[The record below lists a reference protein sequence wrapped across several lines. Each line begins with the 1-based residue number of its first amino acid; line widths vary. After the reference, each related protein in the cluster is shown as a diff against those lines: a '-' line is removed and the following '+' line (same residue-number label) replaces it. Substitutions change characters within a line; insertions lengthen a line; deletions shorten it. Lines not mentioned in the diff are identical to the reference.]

1 MPGWFFRWEKNESRE
16 SGIEYPFF
24 SLFTPMNDLAKDYR
38 VLWTL
43 IGSLLV
49 FSGVATY
56 YLWKERQKALQLS
69 EEKETLTR
77 DNLAW
82 AFHADSLQRYIEYQ
96 FPRLDPLHPLVEAGR
111 PGSRFPGAEGRG
123 GGPEMN
129 LGQIAAGIRD
139 SSRGEIRMFNT
150 KDGLRLIL
158 TSGLLYARGSEG
170 LTASGAQ
177 MLDRLGPVL
186 VRASGNFVVLVQG
199 HSDAGEFPGSQTAL
213 NSWDLSYQRAA
224 GVARYLVET
233 LNVPA
238 NAVAIEACGEFFPE
252 YNTGPDSRVLNRRV
266 EIWLLSRD

>member
-1 MPGWFFRWEKNESRE
+1 
-16 SGIEYPFF
+16 
-24 SLFTPMNDLAKDYR
+24 MNDLAKDYR

-56 YLWKERQKALQLS
+56 YLWQERQTVMALTEKNLHLGR
-69 EEKETLTR
+69 EKEALI
-77 DNLAW
+77 
-82 AFHADSLQRYIEYQ
+82 FHTDSLQRYIEYQ

-111 PGSRFPGAEGRG
+111 PGSRFPRTAGSG
-123 GGPEMN
+123 GGSDMN
-129 LGQIAAGIRD
+129 LGQLAAGIED
-139 SSRGEIRMFNT
+139 SIRGEIRMFNT

-158 TSGLLYARGSEG
+158 TSGLLYSRGSEG

-177 MLDRLGPVL
+177 MLDRLGPML

-252 YNTGPDSRVLNRRV
+252 YNTGPESRILNRRV